1 MKIAVITRHAISNYG
16 SLLQAYATQTILEKL
31 GYECEII
38 DYVRDNENYFNHEK
52 TLLKRKPDW
61 NQNLIKRTIYLFLR
75 QPESILSGK
84 MFETERE
91 KYLKLTDRY
100 TSLAQLKNKCP
111 IADIFMTGSDQVWGP
126 TEDGTYDPAY
136 CLSFVNGSQKKIS
149 YAASFGRSNVEDSTR
164 KLFEDYLKQYEALT
178 VREDSAVDQLTEM
191 GLQAKQVLDPTF
203 LLTSEEWK
211 RLIKTKIKGH
221 YILVYQ
227 LHNDSKLGK
236 YAKFIAK
243 EKGLPLLRIST
254 SLHQILR
261 PGKLIWNP
269 NIEKFLSYLAQADC
283 LVTDSFHG
291 TALAINLNVQFVEVL
306 PNNGTATRNQ
316 SILKLVGLENRIV
329 KQEDEIHVAFDR
341 IDYDVVNPI
350 IEEQRNKS
358 LKVLKQMIEK

>member
-38 DYVRDNENYFNHEK
+38 DYVRDNENYFNREK

-61 NQNLIKRTIYLFLR
+61 NQNLVKRTIYLLLR

-84 MFETERE
+84 MFETERK
-91 KYLKLTDRY
+91 KYLRLTARY

-111 IADIFMTGSDQVWGP
+111 IADIYMTGSDQVWGP

-136 CLSFVNGSQKKIS
+136 CLSFVNDSQKKVS
-149 YAASFGRSNVEDSTR
+149 YAASFGRTNVEASA
-164 KLFEDYLKQYEALT
+164 KELFKDYLNQYATLT
-178 VREDSAVDQLTEM
+178 VREDSAVEQLTKL
-191 GLQAKQVLDPTF
+191 GLQANQVLDPTF
-203 LLTSEEWK
+203 LLNSDGWK
-211 RLIKTKIKGH
+211 RLTKTKIKGH
-221 YILVYQ
+221 YVLVYQ

-236 YAKFIAK
+236 YAKIIAK
-243 EKGLPLLRIST
+243 AKGLPLLRIST
-254 SLHQILR
+254 SFHQIFR

-306 PNNGTATRNQ
+306 PHNGTATRNQ
-316 SILKLVGLENRIV
+316 SILKLVGLENRII
-329 KQEDEIHVAFDR
+329 KQENEISVAYER
-341 IDYDVVNPI
+341 IDYDIVNPI
-350 IEEQRNKS
+350 IEEQRSKS
-358 LKVLKQMIEK
+358 LKMLKQMIEK